1 MKHIHSHTH
10 KVTWQECF
18 KLNVLGGEGTA
29 GYITI
34 FFWGVWLGA
43 GVLWILWSTAAANT
57 SSERGVYGVVAGRQ
71 AAAIGLSLA

>member
-18 KLNVLGGEGTA
+18 KVREQRDILQYSFGGVS
-29 GYITI
+29 
-34 FFWGVWLGA
+34 WGA

-71 AAAIGLSLA
+71 AAAIGLSFA